1 MAKPKARRTRSSR
14 AARVRNAAQL
24 RSAAYHEAGHA
35 VVGRVLTLVCGLAT
49 IKPNYEQ
56 MQAGVSICADPY
68 ECEMEWQKRGKYRDG
83 NAVWHARIIAYMAGA
98 ETEKELLGQE
108 ALGDA
113 DDQLQIELMA
123 TDNPWKKTEVQWEKL
138 ESRLR
143 AMTRMLVR
151 RHKALI
157 ERVAKALLTKTTLSA
172 RQLDKMV
179 GKSVADVKRNS
190 PTAYAAAMNESE
202 RKALRAALEDY
213 FPLSGRPGDSRT
225 RYPRGS
231 SDPRISSSKK

>member
-68 ECEMEWQKRGKYRDG
+68 ECEAEWQKRGKYRDG

-123 TDNPWKKTEVQWEKL
+123 TANPWKKTEVQCEKL

-225 RYPRGS
+225 RYPRG
-231 SDPRISSSKK
+231 